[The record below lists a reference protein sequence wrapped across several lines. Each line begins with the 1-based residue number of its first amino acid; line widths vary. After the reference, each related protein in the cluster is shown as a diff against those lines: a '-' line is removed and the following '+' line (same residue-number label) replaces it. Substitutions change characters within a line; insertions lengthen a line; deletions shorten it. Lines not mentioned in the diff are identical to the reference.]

1 MIIAHPPAF
10 AYKMFESI
18 SVRLDQWPSTP
29 EKQVEAETR
38 EMISLFFS
46 LLEQILR
53 QNQQTPQGDRKS
65 PEE

>member
-1 MIIAHPPAF
+1 
-10 AYKMFESI
+10 MFESI